1 MKWYDILG
9 VSIALV
15 LTLAIYLAPTSNVE
29 VYTVPI
35 TCNDAK
41 CVAQID
47 NANIVFDADS
57 LEAIKFDLRE
67 ELYEIGRHV
76 RIEVR
81 YEP

>member
-9 VSIALV
+9 ASIALV

-35 TCNDAK
+35 TCNDVI

-67 ELYEIGRHV
+67 ELYKLGRHF

>member
-9 VSIALV
+9 VSFALV
-15 LTLAIYLAPTSNVE
+15 ITLAIFLAPTSNVE

-35 TCNDAK
+35 TCNELK
-41 CVAQID
+41 CVAQVD
-47 NANIVFDADS
+47 NANIVFQADS
-57 LEAIKFDLRE
+57 LETIKYDLRR
-67 ELYEIGRHV
+67 ELYKLGRHV

>member
-9 VSIALV
+9 ASIALV
-15 LTLAIYLAPTSNVE
+15 LALAIYLAPTSNVE

-35 TCNDAK
+35 TCNELK
-41 CVAQID
+41 CVAQVD
-47 NANIVFDADS
+47 NANIVFSADS

-67 ELYEIGRHV
+67 ELYKIGRHV

>member
-41 CVAQID
+41 CVAQVD

-57 LEAIKFDLRE
+57 IEAIKFDLRS
-67 ELYEIGRHV
+67 ELYKSNRHV
-76 RIEVR
+76 KIEVR